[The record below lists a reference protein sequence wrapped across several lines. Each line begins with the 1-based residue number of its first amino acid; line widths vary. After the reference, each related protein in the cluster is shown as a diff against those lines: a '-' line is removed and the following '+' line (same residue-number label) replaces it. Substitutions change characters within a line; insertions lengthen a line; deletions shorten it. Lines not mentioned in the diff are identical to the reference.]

1 MFCRTARTQ
10 IAQNRGATPL
20 LARTQRAQT
29 LGRRNPT
36 TKPPIKPEDTE
47 WKYKNEDEIGRWIT
61 GMKPEA
67 EAAGQT
73 RGCRTR
79 RSNPRMRSPT
89 VKPGE
94 DEPDAETRGC
104 LARRSNPMSIPTLKP
119 EEEESDAQTRGWTRG
134 SNTRTPNPTL
144 QRDGGPD
151 AQTWGR
157 RTRRSNPGVIEYSRF
172 LCCITFYCILSFEMF
187 FMAIAANVKINQN
200 NLAITCQMVCDLLG
214 IRAVLQNLYSI
225 VRNQNRVAPFYHSA
239 AISYHGSIYM

>member
-104 LARRSNPMSIPTLKP
+104 LARRSNPMPIPTLKP
-119 EEEESDAQTRGWTRG
+119 EEEEPDAQTRGWTRG

-144 QRDGGPD
+144 KP
-151 AQTWGR
+151 WGDR
-157 RTRRSNPGVIEYSRF
+157 IFSFPLLHNLLLHTKFWNV
-172 LCCITFYCILSFEMF
+172 FYGNRCEC
-187 FMAIAANVKINQN
+187 QN
-200 NLAITCQMVCDLLG
+200 K
-214 IRAVLQNLYSI
+214 SE
-225 VRNQNRVAPFYHSA
+225 
-239 AISYHGSIYM
+239 